1 MGKLYNMDA
10 EIFAT
15 GTWNGDKYSDA
26 DLEDMVKNFVLLAST
41 VKPPIKMGHTPSIKG
56 AGKPA
61 FKGDGQPALGWVTAV
76 KKQGNKLI
84 ATLSDI
90 PEIVYKAIKTGRYK
104 RVSPEVY
111 WGYKDKAS
119 GTKHHRVLAGVALLG
134 ADIPAVS
141 TLADLEAYL
150 SQTSD
155 DSDSFDKM
163 AVYSFAETATEKII
177 DNNKEKIDMSDELK
191 KEYDAKLKA
200 KEAELDK
207 KYTDDMGAKDKE
219 IADMKQADT
228 QRIEDTA
235 KADLKAYC
243 DDKVKAHLMTPAAS
257 EALQSEDAKLY
268 STPQALAAVKA
279 YADAQEQAF
288 DMTEKGSSEKKETF
302 DDSGDAFDSKVKAY
316 MREHKVKYTE
326 AMDAVAEAEPVL
338 FKAYMADS
346 NGKDGE

>member
-26 DLEDMVKNFVLLAST
+26 DLDDMVKNFDLLANT
-41 VKPPIKMGHTPSIKG
+41 VKPPIKMGHDPSI
-56 AGKPA
+56 
-61 FKGDGQPALGWVTAV
+61 KGDGQPALGWVGAV
-76 KKQGNKLI
+76 RKQGNKLI
-84 ATLSDI
+84 ATLIDM
-90 PEIVYKAIKTGRYK
+90 PEVVYKAIKQGLYK
-104 RVSPEVY
+104 RVSSEVY

-155 DSDSFDKM
+155 NSDSFDKV
-163 AVYSFAETATEKII
+163 AVYSFAETATEKIT
-177 DNNKEKIDMSDELK
+177 NENEEKRDMSDELK
-191 KEYDAKLKA
+191 KEYADKLKA

-207 KYTDDMGAKDKE
+207 KYTDDMATKDKE
-219 IADMKQADT
+219 IADMKAADT
-228 QRIEDTA
+228 QRIEDSA

-243 DDKVKAHLMTPAAS
+243 DDKVKAHKMTPAAS

-279 YADAQEQAF
+279 YADAQESAF

-326 AMDAVAEAEPVL
+326 AMDAVADAEPAL